1 MGKATKATRK
11 FASSGQLK
19 KTIQSR
25 KKHQKIKKK
34 IEGRRGAKGKGK
46 GKAPV
51 QDDDDAEEEDTTE
64 FVRSYRGRSCADLYF
79 VASRERRW
87 MTFSGLGSWRTIP
100 TTETYGTGYT
110 LTAVTHDLSV
120 SQMNMDQDDSDA
132 EDEDEQ
138 DFADDE
144 SFASVDDLEG
154 MFNFF
159 QCPVAHCQHGT
170 ADEGVAHIHELSKLA
185 EKDPEFYK
193 YLQDNDQELLEF
205 DPEDAVDED
214 EEDEEDVEMESETL
228 PILTKDILRGWQ
240 KALLDA
246 SLPCVDLG
254 FH

>member
-1 MGKATKATRK
+1 MDDFLGAGFMENDSDDGDVWHKLYIAT
-11 FASSGQLK
+11 
-19 KTIQSR
+19 
-25 KKHQKIKKK
+25 
-34 IEGRRGAKGKGK
+34 
-46 GKAPV
+46 
-51 QDDDDAEEEDTTE
+51 
-64 FVRSYRGRSCADLYF
+64 
-79 VASRERRW
+79 
-87 MTFSGLGSWRTIP
+87 
-100 TTETYGTGYT
+100 
-110 LTAVTHDLSV
+110 VTHDLSV

-132 EDEDEQ
+132 EEDDDEQ

-159 QCPVAHCQHGT
+159 WCLVVHCKHGP

-214 EEDEEDVEMESETL
+214 EDEDVEMESETL

-246 SLPCVDLG
+246 SPPCVDPG